1 MSIGTEQRMEPPAAD
16 QPQEHG
22 FSRTKRFVRSY
33 PSLTVFL
40 VAFAVRI
47 IVVAG
52 IAVFIGGLGVFG
64 DDILYNRMAMQAAA
78 GDTAGWGRRVQTLYW
93 GTAGFMLP
101 LTGLYGLFGPV
112 SWIGQSLV
120 AFFGAATAGL
130 TTRVAMKTDM
140 GTRWAIF
147 AGLVVAFVPS
157 QVLFSTLTLKDAMVW
172 AVLAALGVIVAVA
185 NQADSKRLLGYG
197 IAMLVLLVVMRYLR
211 VHTLIV
217 CVWAIAMAVWFG
229 TQRQRL
235 VRVAGAFLVML
246 LVPLFFGLG
255 PAGLRYVASAG
266 SLEERRVANA
276 ENANTAFI
284 ATGEDPAGSTSG
296 SSGEV
301 ADGGDGDGDGG
312 SDVATGGNDGGD
324 VTTDDSDSA
333 GDIGQDGAGTAGDTD
348 AGPEGVVGDITHL
361 PYGLAVMLA
370 GPFPWWDFGTSRLS
384 LAQWA
389 MVIWYPVVALA
400 AFGVPAVWRNRR
412 ALAYPVL
419 VGGGMLL
426 LYALAEGNFG
436 TAYRHRGEFI
446 WVIALLA
453 ALGLKNVYGWI
464 RSRRPAE

>member
-1 MSIGTEQRMEPPAAD
+1 MSIGTDQRLEPPSAGPPR
-16 QPQEHG
+16 QRSV
-22 FSRTKRFVRSY
+22 SRTKRFARSY
-33 PSLTVFL
+33 PSLSVFL
-40 VAFAVRI
+40 VAFAVRLV
-47 IVVAG
+47 VVAG

-64 DDILYNRMAMQAAA
+64 DDILYNRMAMAAA
-78 GDTAGWGRRVQTLYW
+78 AEETAQWGRRVEFLYW
-93 GTAGFMLP
+93 DTAAFTLP
-101 LTGLYGLFGPV
+101 LTWLYELFGPA
-112 SWIGQSLV
+112 SWIGQTWV
-120 AFFGAATAGL
+120 ALFGAATAGL
-130 TTRVAMKTDM
+130 TTRLALETKV
-140 GTRWAIF
+140 GTEWAVF
-147 AGLVVAFVPS
+147 AGAVVGFVPS

-172 AVLAALGVIVAVA
+172 AVLAALGVIVAIA
-185 NQADSKRLLGYG
+185 NRADSKRLIGHG
-197 IAMLVLLVVMRYLR
+197 IAVLALLVVMRYLR

-276 ENANTAFI
+276 EDANTAFV
-284 ATGEDPAGSTSG
+284 ATGEDPADGTNG
-296 SSGEV
+296 SSGGDTDG
-301 ADGGDGDGDGG
+301 DGGDG
-312 SDVATGGNDGGD
+312 T
-324 VTTDDSDSA
+324 
-333 GDIGQDGAGTAGDTD
+333 GDIGQDGTGD
-348 AGPEGVVGDITHL
+348 AGAEGVVADITHL

-384 LAQWA
+384 FAQWA

-453 ALGLKNVYGWI
+453 ALGLKNVWEWI
-464 RSRRPAE
+464 RSRRPAD